1 MINGGQKAM
10 KKYIKPEIIEIK
22 IDAKDIITASNY
34 LSANIDGGSAKF
46 MDSWKDNASW

>member
-1 MINGGQKAM
+1 M

-22 IDAKDIITASNY
+22 IDEKDIITVSNY
-34 LSANIDGGSAKF
+34 LSADIEGGSTKF